1 MLPHL
6 RATLRALGP
15 WYLVVTASAFSRKRR
30 DRSYSITPCSTSPML
45 FWGIRKKLRQ
55 FLPLHKVHPTAC
67 SPRLLSNTHI
77 QQCHL
82 RMVLPKHKQHEV
94 AGTVQEAQGCGQ
106 LAAGKAV
113 EGQVHLWVGSWWV
126 RVASGTHTYTPT
138 PAWLL
143 TYSWMVLGCSM
154 PTTRSLISTAFC

>member
-1 MLPHL
+1 
-6 RATLRALGP
+6 
-15 WYLVVTASAFSRKRR
+15 
-30 DRSYSITPCSTSPML
+30 ML
-45 FWGIRKKLRQ
+45 FWRRGKEGVSSSKGCTKVIHGLLARTL
-55 FLPLHKVHPTAC
+55 LP
-67 SPRLLSNTHI
+67 NTHI

-82 RMVLPKHKQHEV
+82 RVILPKYKQHEV

-113 EGQVHLWVGSWWV
+113 QGQVHLWVGRWV
-126 RVASGTHTYTPT
+126 RAALGTHTYTPI

-154 PTTRSLISTAFC
+154 PITRSLISTAFC